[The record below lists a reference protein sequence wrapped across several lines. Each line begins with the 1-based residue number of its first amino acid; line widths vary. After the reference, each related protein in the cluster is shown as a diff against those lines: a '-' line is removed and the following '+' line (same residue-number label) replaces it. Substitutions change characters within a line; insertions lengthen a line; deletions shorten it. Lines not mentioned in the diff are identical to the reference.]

1 MKKTKTQALSLS
13 FAWRMR
19 LYFWVEGDKLWAEGD
34 KLWAEGDK
42 LWAEGGKLWAEAV
55 IAVHG
60 PRMTIEW
67 TSTGCTLG
75 SGESFK
81 MREPK

>member
-1 MKKTKTQALSLS
+1 METTKLTR
-13 FAWRMR
+13 AWSKR
-19 LYFWVEGDKLWAEGD
+19 DKLRAEGAT
-34 KLWAEGDK
+34 LYAEG
-42 LWAEGGKLWAEAV
+42 AKLWAEAV

-81 MREPK
+81 VREPK